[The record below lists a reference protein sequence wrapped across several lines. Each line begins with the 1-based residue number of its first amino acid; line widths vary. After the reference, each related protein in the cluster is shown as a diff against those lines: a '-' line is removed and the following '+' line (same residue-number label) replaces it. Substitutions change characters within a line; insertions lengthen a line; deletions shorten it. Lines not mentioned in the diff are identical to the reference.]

1 MCVCESESESE
12 KEEGVR
18 EGGREGGSEF
28 NSRTI
33 SDEANLQ
40 LQYEDMFN

>member
-1 MCVCESESESE
+1 MCEGESESEKE

-18 EGGREGGSEF
+18 EGGRGGSKF
-28 NSRTI
+28 NSRI
-33 SDEANLQ
+33 VSDEANLQ